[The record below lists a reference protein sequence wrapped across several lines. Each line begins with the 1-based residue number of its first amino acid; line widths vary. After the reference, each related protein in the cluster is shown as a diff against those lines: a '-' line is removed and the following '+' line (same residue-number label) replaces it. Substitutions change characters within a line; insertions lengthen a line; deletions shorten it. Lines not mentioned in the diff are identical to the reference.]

1 MTITSRPAS
10 RKKIRNDV
18 PGFNELR
25 AIPWVF
31 SWTQV
36 RYNLSG
42 WFGMG
47 LALSRALKNPAVLK
61 DLKLMVKESKFFAQ
75 LLDNMSFEMA
85 RARLNVSA
93 LYAKTQN
100 EKNFHKIIKDEF
112 SLALKAYRTISGYDS
127 LLERNRIISNSIDF
141 RNPLTDLLNYA
152 QVELINRSRNSE
164 KEDPELDSAI
174 FSSINNIAAAMQ
186 TTG

>member
-1 MTITSRPAS
+1 MC
-10 RKKIRNDV
+10 IRD
-18 PGFNELR
+18 R
-25 AIPWVF
+25 
-31 SWTQV
+31 
-36 RYNLSG
+36 
-42 WFGMG
+42 
-47 LALSRALKNPAVLK
+47 
-61 DLKLMVKESKFFAQ
+61 
-75 LLDNMSFEMA
+75 
-85 RARLNVSA
+85 
-93 LYAKTQN
+93 
-100 EKNFHKIIKDEF
+100 
-112 SLALKAYRTISGYDS
+112 ALKAYRTISGYDS